1 MKPDEI
7 KSSTAAA
14 FTGPGF
20 IIDVLINTLTFVSG
34 FYDGCCVKTRYVAHR
49 SLIRFLQVSR
59 RPGHIN
65 TMTGVINWYSVSFYL
80 W

>member
-34 FYDGCCVKTRYVAHR
+34 FYDGCCVKTKYVAHW
-49 SLIRFLQVSR
+49 SVIGFLQISH
-59 RPGHIN
+59 PGHIN
-65 TMTGVINWYSVSFYL
+65 TMTGVINWYSVSSYL